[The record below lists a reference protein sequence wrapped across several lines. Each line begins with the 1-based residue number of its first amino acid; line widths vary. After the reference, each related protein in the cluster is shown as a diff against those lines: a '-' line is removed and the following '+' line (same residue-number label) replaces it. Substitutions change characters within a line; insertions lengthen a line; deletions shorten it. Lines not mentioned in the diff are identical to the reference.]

1 METNAKLWKA
11 TLAGASDEEKAGVRA
26 QVKEVK
32 ADAKDLKKAA
42 KKEVEAEAKD
52 LKKASKKEVKADAE
66 DVKAA
71 TRQGSDDKKQGKVTK
86 NGSK

>member
-52 LKKASKKEVKADAE
+52 LKKASKKEVKA
-66 DVKAA
+66 A